1 MLLDKDLAGSDFCF
15 ARDAQSLLPYQF
27 SVWREKGLNE
37 TPKYLIQGFNMLP
50 ANENKLEVIGY
61 DEAQKTFTVKSSAGT
76 TVKVQDTFAEMFP
89 LWVGRI
95 LITAENK
102 KWAEIAANVTTGFAT
117 SVIMAP
123 AEAATER
130 YLAADQTPD
139 RRPGALV
146 QIYNRD
152 RFSLKHQLIER
163 IGQCIMT
170 CPTTAAF
177 NGLPGKRVLRVG
189 NSLRY
194 FGDGFQ
200 KKTLVADRKC
210 WKIPVMEGN
219 FIVEDG
225 FGAQEGVAGGNF
237 MIFAENQASGLK
249 AAEAAADAIRANAP
263 DVIMPFP
270 GGVCRAG
277 SKAGSL
283 KYKMK
288 ASTNHPYCPT
298 LKAVVPDSVVPEN
311 VSCVYEIVMN
321 GLSLD
326 AVKNGMKQ
334 GVGAAASIQ
343 GVVKISSG
351 NYGGKLGP
359 FKAFLKEAIGAT

>member
-1 MLLDKDLAGSDFCF
+1 MAIS
-15 ARDAQSLLPYQF
+15 
-27 SVWREKGLNE
+27 EMKGMAS
-37 TPKYLIQGFNMLP
+37 T
-50 ANENKLEVIGY
+50 ENKLEVIGY
-61 DEAQKTFTVKSSAGT
+61 DDKEQVFNVKSPAGN
-76 TVKVQDTFAEMFP
+76 VLKIQDTFAEMFP
-89 LWVGRI
+89 LWAGRI
-95 LITAENK
+95 LITAENE
-102 KWAEIAANVTTGFAT
+102 KWAQIAASVTTGFAT

-130 YLAADQTPD
+130 FVPATETPD
-139 RRPGALV
+139 NRPGVLV

-152 RFSLKHQLIER
+152 RFELKHQLMER

-170 CPTTAAF
+170 CPTTTAF
-177 NGLPGKRVLRVG
+177 NGLLGKRVLRVG
-189 NSLRY
+189 SSLRY

-200 KKTLVADRKC
+200 KKALVNGRKC

-225 FGAQEGVAGGNF
+225 FGAQEAVAGGNF
-237 MIFAENQASGLK
+237 MIFAENQQAGLK
-249 AAEAAADAIRANAP
+249 SAEAAADAIRNYAP

-298 LKAVVPDSVVPEN
+298 LRTLVPDSVVPEN
-311 VSCVYEIVMN
+311 VESVYEIVMN

-326 AVKNGMKQ
+326 AIKNAMKQ
-334 GVGAAASIQ
+334 GVNAAASTP
-343 GVVKISSG
+343 GVVKISAG

-359 FKAFLKEAIGAT
+359 FKAFLKEAIGAP

>member
-1 MLLDKDLAGSDFCF
+1 MATS
-15 ARDAQSLLPYQF
+15 
-27 SVWREKGLNE
+27 
-37 TPKYLIQGFNMLP
+37 T
-50 ANENKLEVIGY
+50 ENKLEVLNY
-61 DEAQKTFTVKSSAGT
+61 DDKEKTFIVKSPAGNTVKI
-76 TVKVQDTFAEMFP
+76 QDTFAEMFP
-89 LWVGRI
+89 LWAGRI
-95 LITAENK
+95 LITAENE
-102 KWAEIAANVTTGFAT
+102 KWAQIAASVTTGFAT

-123 AEAATER
+123 AEAAIER
-130 YLAADQTPD
+130 PVPAAETPD
-139 RRPGALV
+139 KRPGILV

-152 RFSLKHQLIER
+152 RFELKHQLMER

-170 CPTTAAF
+170 CPTTTAF
-177 NGLPGKRVLRVG
+177 NGLLGKRVLKVG
-189 NSLRY
+189 SSLRY

-200 KKTLVADRKC
+200 KKTMVGGRRC

-225 FGAQEGVAGGNF
+225 FGAQEAVAGGNF
-237 MIFAENQASGLK
+237 MIFAENQDLGLK
-249 AAEAAADAIRANAP
+249 AAEAAADAIREKAP

-298 LKAVVPDSVVPEN
+298 LRTVVSDSVVPEN
-311 VSCVYEIVMN
+311 VESVYEIVMN

-334 GVGAAASIQ
+334 GVIAAASTP

-359 FKAFLKEAIGAT
+359 FKAFLKDIVEAP

>member
-1 MLLDKDLAGSDFCF
+1 
-15 ARDAQSLLPYQF
+15 
-27 SVWREKGLNE
+27 
-37 TPKYLIQGFNMLP
+37 MLP
-50 ANENKLEVIGY
+50 SNEAKLEVQSY
-61 DEAQKTFTVKSSAGT
+61 DDKEKIFTVKSPAGNT
-76 TVKVQDTFAEMFP
+76 LQIQDTFAEMFP
-89 LWVGRI
+89 LWVSRI
-95 LITAENK
+95 LITAENE
-102 KWAEIAANVTTGFAT
+102 KWAQIAANVTTGFAT

-123 AEAATER
+123 AEAAMER
-130 YLAADQTPD
+130 SVPSDQTPD
-139 RRPGALV
+139 KRPGAFV

-152 RFSLKHQLIER
+152 RFSLKHQLMER
-163 IGQCIMT
+163 IGQCVMT
-170 CPTTAAF
+170 CPTTSAF
-177 NGLPGKRVLRVG
+177 NGLLGKRVLRVG
-189 NSLRY
+189 SSLRY

-200 KKTLVADRKC
+200 KKTMVADRKC

-225 FGAQEGVAGGNF
+225 FGAMEGVAGGNF
-237 MIFAENQASGLK
+237 MIFAENQPAGLK
-249 AAEAAADAIRANAP
+249 AAEAAADAIRARAP

-270 GGVCRAG
+270 GGVCRSG

-298 LKAVVPDSVVPEN
+298 LRTLVPDSVVPEN
-311 VSCVYEIVMN
+311 VNCVYEIVMN

-334 GVGAAASIQ
+334 GVLAAATVP

-359 FKAFLKEAIGAT
+359 FKAFLKDAIGAT

>member
-1 MLLDKDLAGSDFCF
+1 MSND
-15 ARDAQSLLPYQF
+15 
-27 SVWREKGLNE
+27 N
-37 TPKYLIQGFNMLP
+37 T
-50 ANENKLEVIGY
+50 KLEIIGY
-61 DEAQKTFTVKSSAGT
+61 DDKEKVFNVKSAAGNT
-76 TVKVQDTFAEMFP
+76 LKIQDTFAEMFA
-89 LWVGRI
+89 LWAGRV
-95 LITAENK
+95 LITAQNE
-102 KWAEIAANVTTGFAT
+102 KWAQIAATVTTGFAT

-123 AEAATER
+123 AEAAVES
-130 YLAADQTPD
+130 YVPADQTPD
-139 RRPGALV
+139 KRPGALV

-152 RFSLKHQLIER
+152 RFELKHQLMER

-177 NGLPGKRVLRVG
+177 NGLTGKRVLNVG
-189 NSLRY
+189 SSLRY

-200 KKTLVADRKC
+200 KKTMVGGRKC
-210 WKIPVMEGN
+210 WRIPVMEGS
-219 FIVEDG
+219 FIVENG
-225 FGAQEGVAGGNF
+225 FGAMEAVAGGNF
-237 MIFAENQASGLK
+237 MIFAENQQAGLI
-249 AAEAAADAIRANAP
+249 AAEAAADAIRARAP

-298 LKAVVPDSVVPEN
+298 LKTLVPDSVVPEG
-311 VSCVYEIVMN
+311 VQSVYEIVMN
-321 GLSLD
+321 GLTLD

-334 GVGAAASIQ
+334 GVIAAANSP

-359 FKAFLKEAIGAT
+359 FKAFLKDAIGAT

>member
-1 MLLDKDLAGSDFCF
+1 MAATTK
-15 ARDAQSLLPYQF
+15 R
-27 SVWREKGLNE
+27 
-37 TPKYLIQGFNMLP
+37 
-50 ANENKLEVIGY
+50 KLEVISY
-61 DEAQKTFTVKSSAGT
+61 DDKTKTFTVKSPETGHVCTIA
-76 TVKVQDTFAEMFP
+76 DTFAEMFA
-89 LWVGRI
+89 LWAGRI
-95 LITAENK
+95 LITAENE
-102 KWAEIAANVTTGFAT
+102 KWALTAANVATGFAT

-123 AEAATER
+123 AEAAIER
-130 YLAADQTPD
+130 SVPATKTPD
-139 RRPGALV
+139 NRSGMLI

-152 RFSLKHQLIER
+152 RFELKHQLMER

-177 NGLPGKRVLRVG
+177 NGFEAAKRKLSVG
-189 NSLRY
+189 SSLRY

-200 KKTLVADRKC
+200 KKAMVGGRRC

-225 FGAQEGVAGGNF
+225 FGAQEAVAGGNF
-237 MIFAENQASGLK
+237 MIFAESQAAGLK
-249 AAEAAADAIRANAP
+249 ASEAAAEAIRANAP

-298 LKAVVPDSVVPEN
+298 LRTLVSDSVVPEN
-311 VSCVYEIVMN
+311 VTSVYEIVIN
-321 GLSLD
+321 GLTLD
-326 AVKNGMKQ
+326 AVKNAMKQ
-334 GVGAAASIQ
+334 GVNAAAKTA
-343 GVVKISSG
+343 GVVKISAG

-359 FKAFLKEAIGAT
+359 YKAFLKEAIEAP

>member
-1 MLLDKDLAGSDFCF
+1 MA
-15 ARDAQSLLPYQF
+15 ATT
-27 SVWREKGLNE
+27 EK
-37 TPKYLIQGFNMLP
+37 
-50 ANENKLEVIGY
+50 KLEVLSY
-61 DEAQKTFTVKSSAGT
+61 DDKAKTFTIKSQKTGHVCTIS
-76 TVKVQDTFAEMFP
+76 DTYAEMFA
-89 LWVGRI
+89 LWAGRI
-95 LITAENK
+95 LITAENE
-102 KWAEIAANVTTGFAT
+102 KWALTAANVATGFAT

-123 AEAATER
+123 AEAAIER
-130 YLAADQTPD
+130 PVPADKTPD
-139 RRPGALV
+139 NRPGMLI

-152 RFSLKHQLIER
+152 RFELKHQLMER

-177 NGLPGKRVLRVG
+177 NGFEAAKRKLNVG
-189 NSLRY
+189 SSLRY

-200 KKTLVADRKC
+200 KKAMVGGRKC
-210 WKIPVMEGN
+210 WRIPVMEGD

-225 FGAQEGVAGGNF
+225 FGAQEAVAGGNF
-237 MIFAENQASGLK
+237 MIFAKGQASGLK
-249 AAEAAADAIRANAP
+249 ASEAAADAIRARAP

-298 LKAVVPDSVVPEN
+298 LRTLVPDSVVPEN
-311 VSCVYEIVMN
+311 VTSVYEIVIN
-321 GLSLD
+321 GLTLD
-326 AVKNGMKQ
+326 AVKNAMRL
-334 GVGAAASIQ
+334 GVTAAAEAA
-343 GVVKISSG
+343 GVVKISAG

-359 FKAFLKEAIGAT
+359 YKVFLKEAIEVS

>member
-1 MLLDKDLAGSDFCF
+1 MSSDNTKLDIL
-15 ARDAQSLLPYQF
+15 
-27 SVWREKGLNE
+27 
-37 TPKYLIQGFNMLP
+37 
-50 ANENKLEVIGY
+50 GY
-61 DEAQKTFTVKSSAGT
+61 DDKEKVFNVKSNAGNT
-76 TVKVQDTFAEMFP
+76 LKIQDTFAEMFA
-89 LWVGRI
+89 LWAGRV
-95 LITAENK
+95 LITAENE
-102 KWAEIAANVTTGFAT
+102 KWAQIAATVTTGFAT

-123 AEAATER
+123 AEAAVER
-130 YLAADQTPD
+130 YVPADQTPD
-139 RRPGALV
+139 KRPGALV

-152 RFSLKHQLIER
+152 RFELKHQLMER

-177 NGLPGKRVLRVG
+177 NGLTGKRTLNVG
-189 NSLRY
+189 SSLRY

-200 KKTLVADRKC
+200 KKTMAGGRKC

-225 FGAQEGVAGGNF
+225 FGAMEAVAGGNF
-237 MIFAENQASGLK
+237 MIFAENQKAGLK
-249 AAEAAADAIRANAP
+249 SAEAAADAIRARAP

-298 LKAVVPDSVVPEN
+298 LKTIVPDSVVPEG
-311 VSCVYEIVMN
+311 VSSVYEIVMN
-321 GLSLD
+321 GLTLD

-334 GVGAAASIQ
+334 GVIAAANVP

-359 FKAFLKEAIGAT
+359 FKAFLKDAIGAT

>member
-1 MLLDKDLAGSDFCF
+1 
-15 ARDAQSLLPYQF
+15 
-27 SVWREKGLNE
+27 
-37 TPKYLIQGFNMLP
+37 MLP
-50 ANENKLEVIGY
+50 SNESKLEVLNY
-61 DEAQKTFTVKSSAGT
+61 DDKEKVFSVKSPLTGHT
-76 TVKVQDTFAEMFP
+76 LQIQDTFAEMFP
-89 LWVGRI
+89 LWVSRI
-95 LITAENK
+95 LITAENE
-102 KWAEIAANVTTGFAT
+102 KWVQIAANVTTGFAT

-123 AEAATER
+123 AEAATEGIV
-130 YLAADQTPD
+130 LAERTPD
-139 RRPGALV
+139 KRPGALV

-152 RFSLKHQLIER
+152 RFALKHQLMER

-170 CPTTAAF
+170 CPTTSAF
-177 NGLPGKRVLRVG
+177 NGLLGKRVLRVG
-189 NSLRY
+189 SSLRY

-200 KKTLVADRKC
+200 KKTRVADRKC

-237 MIFAENQASGLK
+237 MIFAENQAAGLK
-249 AAEAAADAIRANAP
+249 ASEAAADAIRANAP

-270 GGVCRAG
+270 GGICRSG

-298 LKAVVPDSVVPEN
+298 LRTLVPDSVVPEN

-326 AVKNGMKQ
+326 SVKNAMKQ
-334 GVGAAASIQ
+334 GVSAAAGVH

-359 FKAFLKEAIGAT
+359 FKAFLKDAIGAT

>member
-1 MLLDKDLAGSDFCF
+1 MAMTS
-15 ARDAQSLLPYQF
+15 
-27 SVWREKGLNE
+27 
-37 TPKYLIQGFNMLP
+37 
-50 ANENKLEVIGY
+50 ENKLEILSY
-61 DEAQKTFTVKSSAGT
+61 DDAEKTFTVKSTAGNT
-76 TVKVQDTFAEMFP
+76 LKVQDTFAEMFP
-89 LWVGRI
+89 LWAGRI
-95 LITAENK
+95 LITAENE
-102 KWAEIAANVTTGFAT
+102 KWAQIAATVTTGFAT

-123 AEAATER
+123 AEAAVES
-130 YLAADQTPD
+130 YVPADKTPD
-139 RRPGALV
+139 KRPGALV

-152 RFSLKHQLIER
+152 RFELKHQLMER

-170 CPTTAAF
+170 CPTTTAF
-177 NGLPGKRVLRVG
+177 NGLLGKRVLRVG
-189 NSLRY
+189 SSLRY

-200 KKTLVADRKC
+200 KKTMYAGRRC

-225 FGAQEGVAGGNF
+225 FGAMEAVAGGNF
-237 MIFAENQASGLK
+237 MIFAENQEAGLK
-249 AAEAAADAIRANAP
+249 ASEAAADAVRAYAP

-298 LKAVVPDSVVPEN
+298 LRTLVPDSVVPEN
-311 VSCVYEIVMN
+311 VTSVYEIVMN
-321 GLSLD
+321 GLTLD

-334 GVGAAASIQ
+334 GVTAAASTT
-343 GVVKISSG
+343 GVVKISAG

-359 FKAFLKEAIGAT
+359 FKAFLKDAIGAT

>member
-1 MLLDKDLAGSDFCF
+1 MS
-15 ARDAQSLLPYQF
+15 SP
-27 SVWREKGLNE
+27 
-37 TPKYLIQGFNMLP
+37 T
-50 ANENKLEVIGY
+50 ENKLEVTSY
-61 DEAQKTFTVKSSAGT
+61 NEAHKTFTVKSAATGNT
-76 TVKVQDTFAEMFP
+76 LVIQDTFAEMFP

-102 KWAEIAANVTTGFAT
+102 KWAQIAANVTTGFAT

-123 AEAATER
+123 AEAATET
-130 YLAADQTPD
+130 YVTPDQTPD
-139 RRPGALV
+139 KRPGALV

-152 RFSLKHQLIER
+152 RFTLKHQLMER
-163 IGQCIMT
+163 IGQCVMT

-177 NGLPGKRVLRVG
+177 NGLRGKRVLRVG

-200 KKTLVADRKC
+200 KKTMVADRRC

-225 FGAQEGVAGGNF
+225 FGAMEGVAGGNF
-237 MIFAENQASGLK
+237 MIFAENQAAGLK
-249 AAEAAADAIRANAP
+249 ASEAAADAIRAKAP

-298 LKAVVPDSVVPEN
+298 LRTLVPDSVVPEN

-334 GVGAAASIQ
+334 GVTAAANVQ

-359 FKAFLKEAIGAT
+359 FKAFLKDAIGAT